1 MHTDKV
7 IKMRIHL
14 LVDLIVDPNLTRQIS
29 KVSNCGLRRVGS
41 LNIDFIEGTCAT
53 ANSKLVLCFP
63 SSDKKLC
70 YLTDQPF
77 GSFTP
82 IQNSNAEHVNVRI
95 ASSSGQK

>member
-1 MHTDKV
+1 MY
-7 IKMRIHL
+7 
-14 LVDLIVDPNLTRQIS
+14 LIVDLSFTRQIS
-29 KVSNCGLRRVGS
+29 KVSNCGLRRVGN
-41 LNIDFIEGTCAT
+41 LNIDMIEGTCAT

-82 IQNSNAEHVNVRI
+82 IQNSHAEHVNVRI
-95 ASSSGQK
+95 ASSSGNYD

>member
-1 MHTDKV
+1 MYL
-7 IKMRIHL
+7 IF
-14 LVDLIVDPNLTRQIS
+14 DLSFTRQIS
-29 KVSNCGLRRVGS
+29 KVSNCGLRRVGN
-41 LNIDFIEGTCAT
+41 LNIDMIEGTCAT

-82 IQNSNAEHVNVRI
+82 IQNSHAEHVNVRI
-95 ASSSGQK
+95 ASSSGNYD